1 MLTMLTFYV
10 NIVNIKTRI
19 YNKIGK
25 NMYHHGNLKEEFIE
39 IAFDFINKNDV
50 EELTLKVLSNA
61 TGTSRSSIYRH
72 FKNKDA
78 LMETII
84 EKGFDKFDKLTSPI
98 LLDNSKPLIDRFYL
112 STKIYMNFVQTNQ
125 NLYRLLFGK
134 KYAHI
139 RERIIDLKDKNCSGF
154 GALKI
159 AIEEG
164 QKAGILKNDD
174 SYQQAII
181 IWSSLHGLAMLL
193 IDGFLDI
200 EEIFDELI
208 EKLFKGLID
217 SHLANKVKLLSTIPL
232 LNKIIEPSK

>member
-1 MLTMLTFYV
+1 
-10 NIVNIKTRI
+10 
-19 YNKIGK
+19 
-25 NMYHHGNLKEEFIE
+25 MYHHGNLKEEFIQ

-50 EELTLKVLSNA
+50 EDLTLKVLSDA
-61 TGTSRSSIYRH
+61 TDTSRSSIYRH

-84 EKGFDKFDKLTSPI
+84 KKGFDKFDKSLSPI
-98 LLDNSKPLIDRFYL
+98 LLDSSKPLIDRFYL
-112 STKIYMNFVQTNQ
+112 STKSYMNFAQTNP

-139 RERIIDLKDKNCSGF
+139 REQTISLKDKDCSGF

-164 QKAGILKNDD
+164 QKAGILRNDD
-174 SYQQAII
+174 SYQQTII

-208 EKLFKGLID
+208 EKLFKALVD
-217 SHLANKVKLLSTIPL
+217 SHLTNKVKLLSTIPL